1 MRGYYYRDSSD
12 DGYHLEDTEDFETPF
27 DAGSF
32 GEIKSD
38 EAVELNSHSRNFIKA
53 LLDGEVTAIAH
64 VANFYSIDE
73 DEILPT
79 SVTHTIWTG
88 QEAGGFHHYT
98 VKHGMSTVCV
108 DVTLD
113 SPEDFN
119 FKVIDVDTVSIVSP
133 EPLFGVDVTV
143 ETTW

>member
-1 MRGYYYRDSSD
+1 MCYHCDYDDSNYLYEYDVDLSD
-12 DGYHLEDTEDFETPF
+12 PEEFLDD
-27 DAGSF
+27 
-32 GEIKSD
+32 EIKSD

-98 VKHGMSTVCV
+98 VKHGMKTVCV

-119 FKVIDVDTVSIVSP
+119 FKVIDLDTVSIVSP

-143 ETTW
+143 EAAW